1 MPKKPQARATNR
13 MGVISRLLI
22 DESNEHG
29 SVIFIMIVDKKLP
42 CSRVQTP
49 FVFSANPNIIIKIKP
64 PALIKISIIQF
75 NSFIGFII
83 AFTTK

>member
-64 PALIKISIIQF
+64 PALNNLLFWVYCKYILSICSLIC
-75 NSFIGFII
+75 
-83 AFTTK
+83 